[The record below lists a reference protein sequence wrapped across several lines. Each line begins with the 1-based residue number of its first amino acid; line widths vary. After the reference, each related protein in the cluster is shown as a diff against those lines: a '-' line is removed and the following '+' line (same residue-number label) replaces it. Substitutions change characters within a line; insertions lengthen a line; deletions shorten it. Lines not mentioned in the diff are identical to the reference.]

1 MADGNGG
8 RTALVTGASGGIGAE
23 LAKLFARDGWDVV
36 LVARSRDGLE
46 KVGRELG
53 QTYGAGCHVVPAD
66 LADPAA
72 PQAIYD
78 AVQSLGLRVDA
89 LVNNAGFGLM
99 GSFVDTGGGEPATE
113 LGRELEMLQVNVVA
127 LTHLS
132 KLFLPAMV
140 RSGRGYLMNVAS
152 TAAFQPG
159 PLMAVYYA
167 SKAYVLSFSEALS
180 VELAGTDLAQAVT
193 LQETFVRL
201 STEGGAKQQS
211 WFQEHLNRLEEKLAQ
226 CKFQNQVNSQSVEQS
241 QLVIERFKTE
251 LLQSRGRAGLTYT
264 NQGKAAQV
272 DKGPGIKA

>member
-1 MADGNGG
+1 MADGNGR

-23 LAKLFARDGWDVV
+23 LARLFARDGWDVV

-46 KVGRELG
+46 KVGRELA
-53 QTYGAGCHVVPAD
+53 QAYGAGCHVVPAD
-66 LADPAA
+66 LADPAS
-72 PQAIYD
+72 PQAVYD
-78 AVQSLGLRVDA
+78 AVQGLGLQVDA

-113 LGRELEMLQVNVVA
+113 LRRELEMLQVNVVA

-140 RSGRGYLMNVAS
+140 QRRRGYLLNVAS

-180 VELAGTDLAQAVT
+180 VELAGTGVTATALCPGPTRTEFQAAAKMEDSRLFRLGHVMT
-193 LQETFVRL
+193 AAEVAET
-201 STEGGAKQQS
+201 GYNAM
-211 WFQEHLNRLEEKLAQ
+211 
-226 CKFQNQVNSQSVEQS
+226 
-241 QLVIERFKTE
+241 
-251 LLQSRGRAGLTYT
+251 RAGKSSVVTGVA
-264 NQGKAAQV
+264 NRVMAAGTRFIPRRVAARMAKMAQER
-272 DKGPGIKA
+272 A

>member
-1 MADGNGG
+1 MAAAAEVTGR

-23 LAKLFARDGWDVV
+23 LARLFARDGWDLV
-36 LVARSRDGLE
+36 LVARSREGLE
-46 KVGRELG
+46 KVGQELAQKHG
-53 QTYGAGCHVVPAD
+53 IASHAIPAD
-66 LADPAA
+66 LTDPAA
-72 PQAIYD
+72 PQAIFD
-78 AVQSLGLRVDA
+78 AVQALGVRVDA

-140 RSGRGYLMNVAS
+140 QRRRGYLLNVAS

-180 VELAGTDLAQAVT
+180 VELAGTGVTATVLCPGATRTEFQAAANMEDSRLFRAGHVMTAAEVAEQGYNAMRAGKSSVVTGAVNRVMAAGTRFIPRGMAARLAKMAQARV
-193 LQETFVRL
+193 
-201 STEGGAKQQS
+201 
-211 WFQEHLNRLEEKLAQ
+211 
-226 CKFQNQVNSQSVEQS
+226 
-241 QLVIERFKTE
+241 
-251 LLQSRGRAGLTYT
+251 
-264 NQGKAAQV
+264 
-272 DKGPGIKA
+272 

>member
-1 MADGNGG
+1 MAAAAETKET
-8 RTALVTGASGGIGAE
+8 RTALITGASGGIGAE
-23 LAKLFARDGWDVV
+23 LARLFARDGWNVV

-46 KVGRELG
+46 KVGRELS
-53 QTYGAGCHVVPAD
+53 QAYGIRHHVLPAD

-72 PQAIYD
+72 PRAILD
-78 AVQSLGLRVDA
+78 AVQALGIEIDA

-99 GSFVDTGGGEPATE
+99 GSFVDVGREPATE

-140 RSGRGYLMNVAS
+140 TRGRGYVMNVAS

-180 VELAGTDLAQAVT
+180 VELAGTGVTATALCPGATRTEFQAVANMEGSRLFRGGHVMT
-193 LQETFVRL
+193 AAEVAETGYDAMLAGRSSVVTGAANRVMAAGTRFIPRRMAARLAKMAQER
-201 STEGGAKQQS
+201 
-211 WFQEHLNRLEEKLAQ
+211 
-226 CKFQNQVNSQSVEQS
+226 
-241 QLVIERFKTE
+241 
-251 LLQSRGRAGLTYT
+251 
-264 NQGKAAQV
+264 
-272 DKGPGIKA
+272 

>member
-1 MADGNGG
+1 MTAAAQGNGR

-23 LAKLFARDGWDVV
+23 LARLFARDGWDVV

-46 KVGRELG
+46 KVGRGLAD
-53 QTYGAGCHVVPAD
+53 TYGTAYHVVPAD

-72 PQAIYD
+72 PRAVFD
-78 AVQSLGLRVDA
+78 AVQTLGVQVDA

-99 GSFVDTGGGEPATE
+99 GPFVDTGREPPTE

-132 KLFLPAMV
+132 KLFLPQMV
-140 RSGRGYLMNVAS
+140 ERGRGYVMNVAS

-180 VELAGTDLAQAVT
+180 VELAGTGVTATALCPGATRTEFQAAANM
-193 LQETFVRL
+193 ENSRL
-201 STEGGAKQQS
+201 
-211 WFQEHLNRLEEKLAQ
+211 F
-226 CKFQNQVNSQSVEQS
+226 
-241 QLVIERFKTE
+241 
-251 LLQSRGRAGLTYT
+251 RAGHVMT
-264 NQGKAAQV
+264 AAQV
-272 DKGPGIKA
+272 AEAGYNAMLAGRSSVVTGAVNRVMAAGTRFIPRRMAARLAKMAQERV